1 MSPTI
6 RLLLF
11 SILLK
16 IAHICSGENVL
27 LIGDSVDR
35 CTVFDWC
42 KKENATI
49 HAWGD
54 NSIKYGG
61 QKGTKMPSAYCE
73 LENGDSIAFL
83 HIFGSSGTG
92 PYLYIDT
99 RGDPYAATTPR
110 IIKALQLYN
119 DQIGLKKLTKI
130 IFSSILWDFRP
141 YRSDVL
147 DYNYEQETKHNNHRF
162 KTFPE
167 FRNNYIAEHKNTT
180 YIEMQRDI
188 VGRLYDIAHIL
199 SYHVPDHS
207 IQLGLRTAAWYEDGG
222 LVIHAMNDLVRSIV
236 KASADM
242 FVPLDSLIESLPLF
256 ATHSD
261 LSDTLPHLLPFT
273 DLFSTPRTSQTPSDT
288 FLRYWKSIHGHDSAV
303 PTTPI
308 ILPTLEF
315 YDLDRELWSHA
326 HFDYVHHSEYFRDD
340 HHPSSKWLE
349 HVGSVYMSQITSL
362 FRYSSTNHRDEKANH
377 DYHQIGYHQHVEHV
391 HPDVLQ

>member
-1 MSPTI
+1 
-6 RLLLF
+6 
-11 SILLK
+11 
-16 IAHICSGENVL
+16 
-27 LIGDSVDR
+27 
-35 CTVFDWC
+35 VFDWC
-42 KKENATI
+42 KYQNATV

-119 DQIGLKKLTKI
+119 DQIGLNKLTKI

-147 DYNYEQETKHNNHRF
+147 DYNYEQETKKHNTQF
-162 KTFPE
+162 KNFTE
-167 FRNNYIAEHKNTT
+167 FRNHYIAEHKNAT

-188 VGRLYDIAHIL
+188 VGRLYDILHIL
-199 SYHVPDHS
+199 SHHVPDHK
-207 IQLGLRTAAWYEDGG
+207 IQLGVRTAAWYEDGG
-222 LVIHAMNDLVRSIV
+222 LVIHGMNDLVRSIA
-236 KASADM
+236 KASAALSL
-242 FVPLDSLIESLPLF
+242 PLETLAESLPLPPQS
-256 ATHSD
+256 TDEPTPDS
-261 LSDTLPHLLPFT
+261 PHLLPFT
-273 DLFSTPRTSQTPSDT
+273 DLFPSPHKDQLPPET
-288 FLRYWKSIHGHDSAV
+288 FVRYWKSIHGHDSPV
-303 PTTPI
+303 PSTPI
-308 ILPTLEF
+308 TLPVLEF

-326 HFDYVHHSEYFRDD
+326 HFDYTHHGEYFRDD
-340 HHPSSKWLE
+340 HHPSTKWLE
-349 HVGSVYMSQITSL
+349 HVGSVYMSQVTSL
-362 FRYSSTNHRDEKANH
+362 FRYSPPSNAHHDPIANH
-377 DYHQIGYHQHVEHV
+377 DYHQIGFHQHVNHV